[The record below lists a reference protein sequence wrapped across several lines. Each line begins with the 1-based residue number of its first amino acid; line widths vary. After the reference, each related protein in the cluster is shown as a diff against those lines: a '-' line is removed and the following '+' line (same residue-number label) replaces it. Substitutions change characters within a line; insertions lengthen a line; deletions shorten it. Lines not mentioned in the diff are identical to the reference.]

1 VGGIKMNVCKALIL
15 LLLNVKISNRQD
27 KILDDLQSIKKG
39 LPDDEFGTT

>member
-27 KILDDLQSIKKG
+27 KILDELQSIKKG
-39 LPDDEFGTT
+39 LPGDESGTT